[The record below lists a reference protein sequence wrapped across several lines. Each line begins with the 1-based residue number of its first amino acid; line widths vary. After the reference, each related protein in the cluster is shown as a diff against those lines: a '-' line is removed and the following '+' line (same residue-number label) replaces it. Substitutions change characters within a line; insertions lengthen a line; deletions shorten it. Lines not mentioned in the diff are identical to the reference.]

1 MWKASRYRRPRRSC
15 HGEPSVTKLP
25 LRYVNE
31 YRDVRGKVRRYFRR
45 LGQKRIPLLGLPG
58 SDEFMAAYQEAL
70 AGVESKLEIGAS
82 RTKPGTIN
90 ALIVEYFKSDAFTK
104 ALAPETQR
112 MRRNILDRFR
122 TDHGDKRAATLQGK
136 HVANLIKARPVH
148 AQKNWLKT
156 LRGLMLFA
164 IAENYRAD
172 DPTAGVKA
180 AKPAVRSKGHMT
192 WGAAEIAGYRKRHPL
207 GTTARLA
214 IELLLNVAAR
224 RGDAHELGLQHVKN
238 GKITWRPRKTK
249 RSTGKTLSIRIL
261 PELQAAIDAMPAAR
275 NTSLAFLL
283 NSYGKPFASA
293 AAFGNKFADWCAQA
307 GLESVLCDDGRVRSY
322 RAHGLRKAACKA
334 LAHAG
339 CTGPE
344 IMAVSGHSSLAQ
356 VQIYIDE
363 AEADVMAEAAITKL
377 EQKRKT
383 K

>member
-1 MWKASRYRRPRRSC
+1 
-15 HGEPSVTKLP
+15 VTKLP

-45 LGQKRIPLLGLPG
+45 RGQKKVPLPGLPG
-58 SDEFMAAYQEAL
+58 SEEFMRAYQEAL
-70 AGVESKLEIGAS
+70 SREAPPLEIGAS
-82 RTKPGTIN
+82 RTASGTID
-90 ALIVEYFKSDAFTK
+90 ALIVTYFRSRTFTE

-122 TDHGDKRAATLQGK
+122 TEHGGKRVATLESK
-136 HVANLIKARPVH
+136 HVATLIKDRSVH

-164 IAENYRAD
+164 ISENYRAD

-180 AKPAVRSKGHMT
+180 ARPAVKSRGHMT
-192 WGAAEIAGYRKRHPL
+192 WGAAEIDAYRARHAL

-224 RGDAHELGLQHVKN
+224 RGDAHKLGIQHVKD
-238 GKITWRPRKTK
+238 GRITWRPNKTA
-249 RSTGKTLSIRIL
+249 RSTDKVLSIRIL
-261 PELQAAIDAMPAAR
+261 PELQAALSAMPAR
-275 NTSLAFLL
+275 DTSLAFVL
-283 NSYGKPFASA
+283 NDYGKPFASP
-293 AAFGNKFADWCAQA
+293 AAFGNKFADWCKDA
-307 GLESVLCDDGRVRSY
+307 GLKPVLCADGRVRSY

-363 AEADVMAEAAITKL
+363 VDRDQMADAAITKL
-377 EQKRKT
+377 VQKANRK
-383 K
+383 

>member
-1 MWKASRYRRPRRSC
+1 
-15 HGEPSVTKLP
+15 VTKLL

-45 LGQKRIPLLGLPG
+45 RGFKKVPLPGLPG
-58 SDEFMAAYQEAL
+58 SEEFMAAYQAAL

-82 RTKPGTIN
+82 RTTPRTID
-90 ALIVEYFKSDAFTK
+90 ALIVAYFRSRAFTE

-122 TDHGDKRAATLQGK
+122 TEHGGKRVATLESR
-136 HVANLIKARPVH
+136 HVAKLIKDPVH

-164 IAENYRAD
+164 ISENYRAD

-180 AKPAVRSKGHMT
+180 ARPAVKSRGHMT
-192 WGAAEIAGYRKRHPL
+192 WGAAEIDAYRARHAP

-224 RGDAHELGLQHVKN
+224 RGDAHKLGIQHVKD
-238 GKITWRPRKTK
+238 GRITWRPNKTA
-249 RSTGKTLSIRIL
+249 RSTDKVLSIRIL
-261 PELQAAIDAMPAAR
+261 PELQAALNAMHAR
-275 NTSLAFLL
+275 DTSLAFVL
-283 NSYGKPFASA
+283 NDYGKPFASP
-293 AAFGNKFADWCAQA
+293 AAFGNKFADWCKDA
-307 GLESVLCDDGRVRSY
+307 GLKPVLCADGRATSY

-363 AEADVMAEAAITKL
+363 VDRDQMADAAITKL
-377 EQKRKT
+377 VQKANRK
-383 K
+383 